1 MVRAVLISVL
11 VLSVVC
17 MVPPLMGAGH
27 AATGHLHHGVTVSCA
42 TCIGPESIAWDFFL
56 LSLLGIAMLMLPA
69 MPPLPPL
76 RVQFPV
82 PRAR

>member
-1 MVRAVLISVL
+1 MVRAVLITVL

-17 MVPPLMGAGH
+17 MVPLMGADHVSAGH
-27 AATGHLHHGVTVSCA
+27 IHHGATVSCA
-42 TCIGPESIAWDFFL
+42 TCIGPESIVWDFFL
-56 LSLLGIAMLMLPA
+56 LSLLGLAMLMLPA
-69 MPPLPPL
+69 VPPLPPL